1 MSQFSN
7 AFEQSRSAT
16 LSRNILRNV
25 YLWMTLGLAL
35 TGVIA
40 LGVANNPPLLQAIFT
55 NTGLFFGIIIAQL
68 AMVWILSASI
78 MKLNTTVATLMFAG
92 YAALNGLSL
101 SIIFLAYTGA
111 SIASVFFITAGTF
124 GAMSLYAITTKRDLS
139 GWGNYLFMALIG
151 LVVASLVNVF
161 LRSDGMSFII
171 SIVGVLLFTAL
182 TAYDTQAI
190 KKMSDY
196 YGDGVGE
203 ENYVRL
209 SILGALKLY
218 LDFINLFLYLLRILG
233 NRK

>member
-1 MSQFSN
+1 
-7 AFEQSRSAT
+7 
-16 LSRNILRNV
+16 
-25 YLWMTLGLAL
+25 MTLGLAL
-35 TGVIA
+35 TGVSA

>member
-1 MSQFSN
+1 
-7 AFEQSRSAT
+7 
-16 LSRNILRNV
+16 
-25 YLWMTLGLAL
+25 MTLGLAL

>member
-1 MSQFSN
+1 
-7 AFEQSRSAT
+7 
-16 LSRNILRNV
+16 
-25 YLWMTLGLAL
+25 MTLGLAL

-209 SILGALKLY
+209 SIVGALKLY

>member
-1 MSQFSN
+1 
-7 AFEQSRSAT
+7 
-16 LSRNILRNV
+16 
-25 YLWMTLGLAL
+25 MTLGLAL

-182 TAYDTQAI
+182 TAFDTQAI

>member
-1 MSQFSN
+1 
-7 AFEQSRSAT
+7 
-16 LSRNILRNV
+16 
-25 YLWMTLGLAL
+25 MTLGLAL

-78 MKLNTTVATLMFAG
+78 MKLNTTAATLMFAG

-101 SIIFLAYTGA
+101 SIIFLAYTGT